1 MEDYD
6 TLIEECELFIKAI
19 DIDEIAWGLILNNEN
34 KDFEQTT
41 VLLSAIFAIFINICH
56 KRSRGPENLQ
66 KNITNNQ
73 EEVSWGI
80 RPKSVTKCFRMLKS
94 SFSYV

>member
-1 MEDYD
+1 MNYNNKLEDYD

-73 EEVSWGI
+73 EEELGNQAQE
-80 RPKSVTKCFRMLKS
+80 RYKML
-94 SFSYV
+94 